1 MALDGLNILISGL
14 SHVHIYF
21 LGSMQQYPEDMPFG
35 YDGDPQTRMN
45 MQFPNRDNSGRVM
58 YTFSL

>member
-1 MALDGLNILISGL
+1 
-14 SHVHIYF
+14 
-21 LGSMQQYPEDMPFG
+21 MQQYPEDMPFG